1 MFSLTVKQKLIN
13 LLDSKSI
20 ELDNT
25 KPETRSTLSYLDPI
39 LEVYNYKEI
48 QMLENNISELLK
60 IKLIYFNKDKNHNS
74 LYQDEKFIYIYS
86 NDNTYSLAYCFYL
99 SLLINDKKAYINY
112 VYNIKF
118 INDIFEIMKNLS
130 NNLRKKIFS
139 KNIIILINNYIGT
152 EEYEEQEKKELNEKL
167 TICEKNIDNLD
178 NLDNLDLIPIIDDIK
193 NKDMEEIYSA
203 IISCLLLSNNFENYE
218 KIYNIIKDVELESI
232 DLTKKMIEDLSILFN
247 ENEEQFREYE
257 IFETN
262 DLFNIKKINFYYILF
277 KVILKNQL
285 NINQIPF
292 LFKNKKRIL
301 KFIKSK
307 YDISSQINKIKE
319 SFTKEKIEFAI
330 NFFLDLYYYRQF
342 TTAEKTKS
350 SILKEKTKSIIFIEV
365 NDEDNEENNP
375 LFTNLGKD
383 EWVQILNNSTFTLQI
398 GNKSSCEYIKIVY
411 GKNDI
416 YINYNDFKKIIQN
429 EKYKKQKYFSDFI
442 KFSKFLEDI
451 KLFFNKSF
459 NNFPKFNLNIN
470 LKFETTFYSGTTNI
484 FCNYLISFKENTK
497 LIVISEYNILYKQDY
512 NSFNY
517 LIKIIAQI
525 LENQNRDNNE
535 EEQLIYQVQED
546 NSKFYDVYNK
556 YIDKINK

>member
-1 MFSLTVKQKLIN
+1 M
-13 LLDSKSI
+13 
-20 ELDNT
+20 
-25 KPETRSTLSYLDPI
+25 
-39 LEVYNYKEI
+39 
-48 QMLENNISELLK
+48 
-60 IKLIYFNKDKNHNS
+60 
-74 LYQDEKFIYIYS
+74 
-86 NDNTYSLAYCFYL
+86 
-99 SLLINDKKAYINY
+99 
-112 VYNIKF
+112 
-118 INDIFEIMKNLS
+118 
-130 NNLRKKIFS
+130 
-139 KNIIILINNYIGT
+139 
-152 EEYEEQEKKELNEKL
+152 
-167 TICEKNIDNLD
+167 
-178 NLDNLDLIPIIDDIK
+178 
-193 NKDMEEIYSA
+193 
-203 IISCLLLSNNFENYE
+203 
-218 KIYNIIKDVELESI
+218 ELESI

-375 LFTNLGKD
+375 LFNNLGKD

-546 NSKFYDVYNK
+546 NKNFYDVYNE
-556 YIDKINK
+556 YIDRK